1 MGRRYKVKGRPGHYV
16 VRDRR
21 GRFKRWVKIN
31 RSIRADARRKVG
43 QKRKEPGYGHIQD
56 YPR

>member
-1 MGRRYKVKGRPGHYV
+1 MGRRYKVKRAPGHYV
-16 VRDRR
+16 ERDRR
-21 GRFKRWVKIN
+21 GRFKKWTGVH

-43 QKRKEPGYGHIQD
+43 QKRKESGYGHIQD

>member
-1 MGRRYKVKGRPGHYV
+1 LGRRYKIEGRPRHYV
-16 VRDRR
+16 ERDRR
-21 GRFKRWVKIN
+21 GRFKKWTKVH
-31 RSIRADARRKVG
+31 RSIRADAVRKVG